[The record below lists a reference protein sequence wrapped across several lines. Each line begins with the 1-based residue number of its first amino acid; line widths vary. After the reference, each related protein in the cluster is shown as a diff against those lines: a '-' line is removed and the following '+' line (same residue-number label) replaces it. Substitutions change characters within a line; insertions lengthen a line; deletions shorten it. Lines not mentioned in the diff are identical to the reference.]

1 MLIHNNVE
9 VDSTRN
15 VTLSRIRS
23 GILCGPRLSL
33 LGFTSRAIMLNGRW
47 PVKQL
52 DKVGGCGRRTCC
64 YRISGQMR
72 EMRDGDPKIGLL
84 AGRETTFPQAL
95 IEEINQRKAGVTA
108 CYVKLGGVRM
118 AEPCEYD
125 VIVDRISHEVPF
137 YRAYLKSAVLAGAK
151 VLNNPF
157 WWTADD
163 KFFNY
168 SLATDLGIAVPR
180 TVLLPQ
186 KAYKEGVVSES
197 LRNLEYPLDWDEI
210 TEHVG
215 FPAFLKPYDGGGWRG
230 VSRVNSREELMQRYD
245 ESGTDCMVLQ
255 QSIPFDRYVRSYCI
269 GKKEVLP
276 MPYDPISRRY
286 LVVEDYLDPVVD
298 ERVRRETMIINEA
311 LGYDINTVEFAI
323 AQGVP
328 YAIDYMN
335 PAPDADWWSV
345 GSLYFTWL
353 VEKVADLSVQTA
365 LHGRPTIESHKW
377 NDLLNADL

>member
-1 MLIHNNVE
+1 MNLH
-9 VDSTRN
+9 TR
-15 VTLSRIRS
+15 
-23 GILCGPRLSL
+23 GPDFGSK
-33 LGFTSRAIMLNGRW
+33 IK
-47 PVKQL
+47 VL
-52 DKVGGCGRRTCC
+52 DV
-64 YRISGQMR
+64 
-72 EMRDGDPKIGLL
+72 
-84 AGRETTFPQAL
+84 
-95 IEEINQRKAGVTA
+95 
-108 CYVKLGGVRM
+108 GGVRM
-118 AEPCEYD
+118 AAPCEYD
-125 VIVDRISHEVPF
+125 VIVDRISHEIPF
-137 YRAYLKSAVLAGAK
+137 YRAYLKSAALAGAK
-151 VLNNPF
+151 ILNNPF

-168 SLATDLGIAVPR
+168 SLATRLGIAIPR

-210 TEHVG
+210 TGHVG

-230 VSRVNSREELMQRYD
+230 VSRVNSMKELIQKYD

-255 QSIPFDRYVRSYCI
+255 QFIPFDRYVRSYCI

-286 LVVEDYLDPVVD
+286 LVVEGYLDPVVD
-298 ERVRRETMIINEA
+298 ERVRRETVIINEA

-323 AQGVP
+323 AEGVP

-345 GSLYFTWL
+345 GSVYFDWL
-353 VEKVADLSVQTA
+353 VQKVADLAVETA
-365 LHGRPTIESHKW
+365 LSGPPTLKSHKW
-377 NDLLNADL
+377 NELLNANL